1 MSEELKNSDLR
12 SAASKNNDDDIHLV
26 DVLTAFARQKK
37 ILFFVPLITGSLA
50 IAAAFMIT
58 PVFSSKAVIFP
69 PQQQSSGVSSML
81 GQLGGLA
88 SAASSFSGLKNPN
101 DLYVAMLQSRT
112 IADKVAT
119 HFDLKQK
126 FGTQTADDTRNTL
139 ARVVAVESDKAG
151 TITIRVEDENPKFAA
166 DLANAYVA
174 ELSNL
179 SKTLALTD
187 ASQRRLFFE
196 KQLVLAKDALAD
208 AEVELRKL
216 QEKTGMLQLDGQVKG
231 IITNIAQLEAT
242 IAAKEVQLN
251 SMRSYATANNP
262 DVMRLQGEIR
272 GYQAQLAKSKTGEA
286 LKNGDIS
293 VPSGK
298 IPEIGV
304 EYVRG
309 LRNVKY
315 QEAMFE
321 LLSKQYEMAKI
332 DEAKE
337 SSIIQILDSA
347 VPAERKSKP
356 RKMIIIL
363 FGFIGGAFLAL
374 VLAMLRD
381 AYMRPATDENEK
393 YRWDLLK
400 KTWKNS

>member
-1 MSEELKNSDLR
+1 
-12 SAASKNNDDDIHLV
+12 
-26 DVLTAFARQKK
+26 
-37 ILFFVPLITGSLA
+37 
-50 IAAAFMIT
+50 
-58 PVFSSKAVIFP
+58 
-69 PQQQSSGVSSML
+69 ML

>member
-1 MSEELKNSDLR
+1 MSEELKI
-12 SAASKNNDDDIHLV
+12 SKTAPVNRNDDDIHLV

-37 ILFFVPLITGSLA
+37 ILFFIPLITGSLA
-50 IAAAFMIT
+50 IAAAFLIT
-58 PVFSSKAVIFP
+58 PVFSAKAVIFP
-69 PQQQSSGVSSML
+69 PQQQSSAVSSML

-88 SAASSFSGLKNPN
+88 GAASSFSSLKNPN

-112 IADKVAT
+112 IADKVT
-119 HFDLKQK
+119 TQFDLKKK
-126 FGTQTADDTRNTL
+126 FSIQTADDARATL
-139 ARVVAVESDKAG
+139 ARIVSVENDKAG
-151 TITIRVEDENPKFAA
+151 TITIKVEDESPKFAA
-166 DLANAYVA
+166 DLANAYVS

-179 SKTLALTD
+179 SKTMAVTD

-196 KQLVLAKDALAD
+196 KQLITAKDALAD

-242 IAAKEVQLN
+242 IASKEVQLN
-251 SMRSYATANNP
+251 AMRSYATGNNP

-272 GYQAQLAKSKTGEA
+272 GYQAQLEKSKTGETM
-286 LKNGDIS
+286 KNGDIS
-293 VPSGK
+293 VPTGK

-304 EYVRG
+304 EYVRS

-321 LLSKQYEMAKI
+321 LLSKQYEIAKI

-337 SSIIQILDSA
+337 SSVIQILDNA

-374 VLAMLRD
+374 ALAMLRD
-381 AYMRPATDENEK
+381 TYMRSAADEDEK